1 MLHRSSK
8 YGLICI
14 TQPHH
19 AWLSGQ
25 LARAWGNEQ
34 FGEFVPKQEVCF
46 AAEQHDIGWLQWE
59 QKPTLNPE
67 TGYPYK
73 FTELPTEVH
82 IDIWSTAK
90 QLALPLGRYATL
102 LVSLHGTGLYERFT
116 SWQNSPKSAQI
127 VQDFLNNEY
136 AFQKQIIDTLQK
148 DKYYAPYATPE
159 VIERNQKLVATWDAL
174 SIILCVAKVGEQHI
188 TQVPTNNGTTTLKL
202 TLVEN
207 KDNHFTLIMS
217 PWAFQQSEI
226 KLVYEGRLVRQAFSD
241 ETAMREALNSDCWLT
256 LSTTLIPG

>member
-1 MLHRSSK
+1 MLHRLSK

-25 LARAWGNEQ
+25 FARAWGNEQ
-34 FGEFVPKQEVCF
+34 FGEFVPKEEVCL

-59 QKPTLNPE
+59 QQPTLNPQ
-67 TGYPYK
+67 TGYPYN

-82 IDIWSTAK
+82 IDIWSGAK
-90 QLALPLGRYATL
+90 QLAFPLGRYATL

-116 SWQNSPKSAQI
+116 SWQNSHKSAEI
-127 VQDFLNNEY
+127 VRDFLNNEY
-136 AFQKQIIDTLQK
+136 AFQQQMIDILKK
-148 DKYYAPYATPE
+148 DKYYTPYATGE
-159 VIERNQKLVATWDAL
+159 VIERNKKLVATWDAL
-174 SIILCVAKVGEQHI
+174 SIILCMGKVGEQHI
-188 TQVPTNNGTTTLKL
+188 TQVPTTNYETTLKL
-202 TLVEN
+202 TLVED
-207 KDNHFTLIMS
+207 KDNHYTAIMS

-226 KLVYEGRLVRQAFSD
+226 KLVYEGRLLQQTFID
-241 ETAMREALNSDCWLT
+241 EPAMREALISDCWVT